1 MWEMKAD
8 SSDLNISQEGLAEIC
23 RRYHVQRLALFGSA
37 LRRDFRAEIAPEV
50 EDEGSEQLRLM

>member
-37 LRRDFRAEIAPEV
+37 LRRDFRA
-50 EDEGSEQLRLM
+50 